1 MLLTNEWLDK
11 IAASHADF
19 TSHGMLA
26 NDPSPGKTLYI
37 WIHSDRQ
44 LTLSSSYNLDTVNI
58 NNPGENTQEDEDD
71 DGADVAGPSILAE
84 VALAK
89 VPSKYDY
96 I

>member
-1 MLLTNEWLDK
+1 VD
-11 IAASHADF
+11 
-19 TSHGMLA
+19 
-26 NDPSPGKTLYI
+26 
-37 WIHSDRQ
+37 
-44 LTLSSSYNLDTVNI
+44 I
-58 NNPGENTQEDEDD
+58 NKPGENTQEDEDDD